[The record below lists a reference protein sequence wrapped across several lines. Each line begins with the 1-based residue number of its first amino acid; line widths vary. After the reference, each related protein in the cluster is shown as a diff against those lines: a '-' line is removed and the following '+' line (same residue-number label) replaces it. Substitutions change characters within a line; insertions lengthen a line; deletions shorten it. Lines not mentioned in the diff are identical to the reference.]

1 MKHLLHNLLFII
13 FSLAATAT
21 ATSQIVNIP
30 DANFKA
36 FLVGNS
42 GINTNGDN
50 EIQISEATAFYGSMV
65 CDNKNIADLT
75 GIEAFVNMK
84 DLWCQNNQ
92 ITALNLSSNTAV
104 NRVYCNDNPLM
115 VLDASNN
122 TGIKEINAY
131 RCNLT
136 SVNLTNCT
144 ALTDFIGYE
153 NNLTTVDLSTNLALK
168 EVSFSFNQLVSLDIS
183 NNLNI
188 TGLEVDNNQ
197 LLSLNAANGNNTNF
211 TFFLAQNNPALTCIQ
226 VDNAAYSTA
235 NWNDGVN
242 FKIDPQASFNENCTE
257 EVVYI
262 PDANFKAYLIG
273 NSTINTNNDS
283 EIQISEA
290 AGYTDAIDC
299 RFLDISDLT
308 GIGSFSGLTQL
319 DCSYNQ
325 LTSLDLSNC
334 ISLQKLNTFQN
345 QLTSININGCANLKI
360 LSLSDNQ
367 LTDLDVS
374 SNTALEIFACDQN
387 QLQSLDVTN
396 NIALTTLF
404 FSDNQLSHLN
414 VANGNNT
421 NILSFF
427 AQSNP
432 DLICIQVDDENYSTT
447 NWFNQ
452 EDFGFDPQ
460 TSFSENCTIGINENI
475 LTNSI
480 KIYPN
485 PTKENIYFSKEV
497 NIQLSSITGQVLA
510 NLKNV
515 AILDLSKQATGIYF
529 LTITDF
535 NGQILQRSKVIK
547 E

>member
-36 FLVGNS
+36 FLVGKS
-42 GINTNGDN
+42 SINTNGDS
-50 EIQISEATAFYGSMV
+50 EIQVSEATAFYGSMV
-65 CDNKNIADLT
+65 CDNKNISDLT
-75 GIEAFVNMK
+75 GIEAFVNMQ
-84 DLWCQNNQ
+84 DLWCHNNQ
-92 ITALNLSSNTAV
+92 IISLNLSSNIAL
-104 NRVYCNDNPLM
+104 NRVYCNDNPLEF
-115 VLDASNN
+115 LDASNN
-122 TGIKEINAY
+122 TGVKEINAY
-131 RCNLT
+131 RCNLA

-168 EVSFSFNQLVSLDIS
+168 EVSFSYNQLVSLDIS

-188 TGLEVDNNQ
+188 TGLEVNNNQ
-197 LLSLNAANGNNTNF
+197 LLSLNANNGNNTNF

-226 VDNAAYSTA
+226 VDDAAYSTA
-235 NWNDGVN
+235 NWNDGGN
-242 FKIDPQASFNENCTE
+242 FKIDPQASFSENCVE

-262 PDANFKAYLIG
+262 PDANFKAYLVG

-283 EIQISEA
+283 EIQVSEA
-290 AGYTDAIDC
+290 AGYAGAIDC
-299 RFLDISDLT
+299 RFLDILDLT
-308 GIGSFSGLTQL
+308 GIGYFSTLTEL

-374 SNTALEIFACDQN
+374 SNTALEIFVCDQN

-396 NIALTTLF
+396 NVELTTLF
-404 FSDNQLSHLN
+404 FSDNQLTYLN

-460 TSFSENCTIGINENI
+460 TSFSENCTIGIKENI
-475 LTNSI
+475 LSSSI

-485 PTKENIYFSKEV
+485 PTKDQVYFSKEV
-497 NIQLSSITGQVLA
+497 NVQLSSITGQVLA
-510 NLKNV
+510 NLKNI
-515 AILDLSKQATGIYF
+515 AMMDLSKQATGIYF

-535 NGQILQRSKVIK
+535 NGQILQRSKIIK